1 LHRMHP
7 ERECMIVSI
16 TVVVCTV
23 RHVQQTPVS
32 LFSQPFCVFL
42 KVSLA
47 VLRVSE
53 IEPGDGYSPAE

>member
-1 LHRMHP
+1 
-7 ERECMIVSI
+7 MIVSI